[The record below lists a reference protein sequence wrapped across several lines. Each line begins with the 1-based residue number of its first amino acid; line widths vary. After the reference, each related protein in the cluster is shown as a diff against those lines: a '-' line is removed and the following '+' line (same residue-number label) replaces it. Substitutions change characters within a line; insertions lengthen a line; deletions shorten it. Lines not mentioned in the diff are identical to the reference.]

1 MFDEQRLNLLA
12 TTVVFF
18 VLISLGPL
26 LYLHDSWLQEID
38 DQSRVQDHLGN
49 AREDLAQAHLWFE
62 ELLTGDPNVDP
73 QQVWDLFASARASLE
88 RFQREQRAVDK
99 RLLVFVSSSGKSTDE
114 LVATLARRAT
124 DLETLARDRLGSST
138 DSSAGTAIDEEFDV
152 IFRETLAASFDV
164 ERAVREFGSERMGS
178 RSEIHSLTLLLWV
191 AGSAGTGIGLLF
203 LNRRRRRIED
213 EKKLLES
220 QFQQAQK
227 LESLG
232 VLAGGIAHDFNNLLM
247 EISGNTSLLLLEPD
261 LKSDV
266 RSAIEE
272 IDSGSQKAAAL
283 TSQMLA
289 YAGKGKFIETVID
302 FDAMIREMDALLS
315 LSVSKRVR
323 VRYELSDEI
332 NPVQC
337 NPTQLQQVVM
347 NLLINASEASD
358 EMGGS
363 IVVRSRREVI
373 DSSFTSPP
381 KAAKLGGP
389 VPGAYIVL
397 DIDDTGPGMS
407 ADVIER
413 CFEPFF
419 STKFTGR
426 GLGLSAV
433 LGIVEAHGGAIQ
445 LESTE
450 GVGTKFT
457 IYLPLSDEEIVVE
470 TGTAKKASDLRG
482 QGRILIIDDDPT
494 VLRIVDR
501 MLARMGYE
509 VESRGS
515 GEDGLVELA
524 KSSAGY
530 DVVLI
535 DMEMPDM
542 NGEAVATEIRAKEYP
557 VALVL
562 SSGYTKD
569 VLSAKNAS
577 GLFDAFIQKPYRVQE
592 LFETVTK
599 VLDQQ

>member
-38 DQSRVQDHLGN
+38 DQSKVQDHLGE

-73 QQVWDLFASARASLE
+73 QQVWDLFASARSSLE
-88 RFQREQRAVDK
+88 RFQREQKVVDE
-99 RLLVFVSSSGKSTDE
+99 RLLGFVSSEGKTTDE
-114 LVATLARRAT
+114 LLATLAQRAT
-124 DLETLARDRLGSST
+124 DLETLARARLRSST

-164 ERAVREFGSERMGS
+164 ERAVREFGSKRMGS

-203 LNRRRRRIED
+203 LNRRRRRIEE

-266 RSAIEE
+266 RSAIQE

-323 VRYELSDEI
+323 VEYELSNEI

>member
-1 MFDEQRLNLLA
+1 
-12 TTVVFF
+12 
-18 VLISLGPL
+18 
-26 LYLHDSWLQEID
+26 
-38 DQSRVQDHLGN
+38 
-49 AREDLAQAHLWFE
+49 
-62 ELLTGDPNVDP
+62 
-73 QQVWDLFASARASLE
+73 
-88 RFQREQRAVDK
+88 
-99 RLLVFVSSSGKSTDE
+99 
-114 LVATLARRAT
+114 
-124 DLETLARDRLGSST
+124 
-138 DSSAGTAIDEEFDV
+138 
-152 IFRETLAASFDV
+152 
-164 ERAVREFGSERMGS
+164 
-178 RSEIHSLTLLLWV
+178 
-191 AGSAGTGIGLLF
+191 
-203 LNRRRRRIED
+203 
-213 EKKLLES
+213 
-220 QFQQAQK
+220 
-227 LESLG
+227 
-232 VLAGGIAHDFNNLLM
+232 M

-323 VRYELSDEI
+323 VRYELSNEI

-363 IVVRSRREVI
+363 IVVRSRREIV

-381 KAAKLGGP
+381 EAAKLRGP
-389 VPGAYIVL
+389 APGKYIVL

-407 ADVIER
+407 SDVINR

-457 IYLPLSDEEIVVE
+457 IYLPISDEEIVVDS
-470 TGTAKKASDLRG
+470 GTSKKASDLRG

-494 VLRIVDR
+494 VVRIVDR
-501 MLARMGYE
+501 MLTRMGYE
-509 VESRGS
+509 VESRGC
-515 GEDGLVELA
+515 GEDGLVELSR
-524 KSSAGY
+524 SSADY
-530 DVVLI
+530 DVVLV

-599 VLDQQ
+599 VFDKQ